1 MYYDYFG
8 LNQPPF
14 RITPDTS
21 LFFPGGNRGAIL
33 NAMIYAITSGEG
45 IVKVVGEVGS
55 GKTMLCRMLTVELP
69 DNVEVVYI
77 ANPSLTPEHILHAIA
92 IELKLAVNA
101 SDNRL
106 RVMQS
111 LQQYL
116 LKRHSEN
123 RQVVLFIEEA
133 QSMPMNTLEEIRLLS
148 NLETHQHKL
157 LQIVLFGQ
165 PELDQ
170 MISRREIRQ
179 LKERITYSF
188 CLNPLNH
195 NEIRDYLN
203 TRLRASGYRGN
214 EIFTNSAIREI
225 ARYSKGLLRR
235 INILADKSLLA
246 AYAANQHSVSSK
258 LVRVAAKDT
267 EFVAG
272 WQHFRIAAVVAG
284 VAIALILAAW
294 LLPFNHLIESF
305 NGWKATSTVTPEVE
319 QVIAEQQKTGG
330 SDQPEEIMP
339 TETEPVETIYHPQ
352 HDTVYS
358 GNLRVPESSDRGVIE
373 TTETEPGMKVE
384 TTTDHKEPLPDFA
397 TLDKG
402 SPESDIAIVSGDE
415 TGKLLADYLLDNDR
429 YKELTEWGESSLSR
443 DEAESLINQL
453 RTLPP
458 ESVYFSNTDNICKL
472 CTSIVYRPLFDIK
485 NL

>member
-55 GKTMLCRMLTVELP
+55 GKTMLCRMLAVELP
-69 DNVEVVYI
+69 KNIEVVYI
-77 ANPSLTPEHILHAIA
+77 ANPSLSPDHILHAIA
-92 IELKLAVNA
+92 IELKLEVNA
-101 SDNRL
+101 KDDRL

-116 LKRHSEN
+116 LKRHAEN
-123 RQVVLFIEEA
+123 HQVVLFIEEA
-133 QSMPMNTLEEIRLLS
+133 QSMPLATLEEIRLLS

-170 MISRREIRQ
+170 MISQKDIRQ

-188 CLNPLNH
+188 YLNPLKND
-195 NEIRDYLN
+195 EIRDYLN
-203 TRLRASGYRGN
+203 SRLRASGYRGN

-225 ARYSKGLLRR
+225 ARFSKGLLRR

-246 AYAANQHSVSSK
+246 AYAANQHSVSAK
-258 LVRVAAKDT
+258 LVRVAAKDS

-272 WQHFRIAAVVAG
+272 WQHFRMAAVVAG
-284 VAIALILAAW
+284 VIIALFLAAW
-294 LLPFNHLIESF
+294 LLPFNQLLEGI
-305 NGWKATSTVTPEVE
+305 NGWNTTANGA
-319 QVIAEQQKTGG
+319 AEIEKFPAQQALDADEK
-330 SDQPEEIMP
+330 PVEEISA
-339 TETEPVETIYHPQ
+339 EAREPIETIYHTQ
-352 HDTVYS
+352 HDAVFS
-358 GNLRVPESSDRGVIE
+358 GSIEVAETRMNEATENQVSEEVAEIIMPAGTPEQPMAEHAAIPVI
-373 TTETEPGMKVE
+373 TENDSK
-384 TTTDHKEPLPDFA
+384 A
-397 TLDKG
+397 
-402 SPESDIAIVSGDE
+402 AYRDE
-415 TGKLLADYLLDNDR
+415 EEMGLADNLLDNEQYD
-429 YKELTEWGESSLSR
+429 KLVEWGELSISR
-443 DEAESLINQL
+443 DEAELLINQL
-453 RTLPP
+453 KLLPP
-458 ESVYFSNTDNICKL
+458 ESVYLSDADTVCKL
-472 CTSIVYRPLFDIK
+472 CSSIIYRPLMDHK
-485 NL
+485 SL